1 MALVIRQAEKK
12 DVPALYHLMNGYIVD
27 FYQREQPSEEAL
39 TGLILHLL
47 DQPASGLQFVAEVEG
62 ELVGFATLYNTF
74 STLSVKKAAI
84 LNDLFVA
91 EPARG
96 KKVGEKL
103 FEHCVRYIRENDYA
117 YMSWETAHDNTAAQ
131 ALYDKMGGK
140 KSEWLGYSI

>member
-1 MALVIRQAEKK
+1 MAIVIRKAENK
-12 DVPALYHLMNGYIVD
+12 DVPALYDLMNDYIVN

-47 DQPASGLQFVAEVEG
+47 DQPGSGLQFVAEVEG
-62 ELVGFATLYNTF
+62 ELVGFATLYNSF

-103 FEHCVRYIRENDYA
+103 FEHCIRYIRENDYA
-117 YMSWETAHDNTAAQ
+117 YMSWETAHDNKAAQ

-140 KSEWLGYSI
+140 KSEWLAYSI